1 MARDLHLA
9 RGPEQED
16 KEGDETDVS
25 GVRAR
30 DVETESGSQEV
41 QAI

>member
-1 MARDLHLA
+1 MAWDLHLA
-9 RGPEQED
+9 GGPEQED

-30 DVETESGSQEV
+30 GVKTGSGSQEV
-41 QAI
+41 QAV